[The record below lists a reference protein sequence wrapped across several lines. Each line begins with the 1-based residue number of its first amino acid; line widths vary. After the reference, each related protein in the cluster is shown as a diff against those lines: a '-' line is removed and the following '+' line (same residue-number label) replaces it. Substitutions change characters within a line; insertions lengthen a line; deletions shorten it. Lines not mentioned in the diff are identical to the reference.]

1 MNSIDGQF
9 QNFLAA
15 VLQLTLRL
23 VSALSAAVF
32 AIGLVALIP
41 GLIIFAVGTVLG
53 LIYLKCQI
61 SIRREMKY
69 DSLTCT
75 LLHD

>member
-69 DSLTCT
+69 DSLTST
-75 LLHD
+75 LLRN